1 MSIHEISTGTHPTLH
16 RDLESGAPFVVAFG
30 GQGSRWQSVLSEIT
44 ADYGLSAQLQQVCDD
59 ADRLLTPVVSELLPY
74 APSVFRP
81 FAPADET
88 APEAS
93 VPGILLAQMAM
104 IRALSV
110 MGIDATRFPDVR
122 AIGHSQGCWGAAA
135 WDAAG
140 QDDAELI
147 AAVRITVAAV
157 VKQARDCGL
166 TGKGERAPMVSV
178 ANIDPNRLLALL
190 EQVPS
195 VVLSIKN
202 SRRRVVLSGPYEDLV
217 RVQELCRAVTDA
229 DTAERDAKR
238 TGGAPFDPI
247 FEPLPIRIGFHHP
260 ALEPALDDV
269 RAWSERCGLNAE
281 RAVDLARRTAVD
293 PVDWVEE
300 LETASVGTSWLLDMG
315 PDDTIGRL
323 SRSTL
328 ASSGIGIVSV
338 STRAGQRQLITPG
351 AAPVPERPWASY
363 APTLVSLPDGRTVVE
378 TSFTRL
384 TGRSPI
390 LLAGMTPT
398 TVDVGIVAA
407 AANAGYWAEL
417 AGGGQVTEAI
427 LAERITELTRELQ
440 PGRAAQFNSMFLDP
454 YLWKMQVGG
463 KRMVPKARA
472 AGAPI
477 DGVVVTAGIPEFD
490 DALALI
496 AELKSSGIDYVT
508 FKPGTVK
515 QIAAVVAI
523 AKATDEAI
531 IVHVEGGRAG
541 GHHSWEDLDDLL
553 IATYQQLRA
562 APNVVLCVGG
572 GIGTPE
578 RAADYLTGYWS
589 VQRGYPAMPVDG
601 ILVGTAAMATLEATT
616 SPEVKR
622 LLMETAGSE
631 RWIGAGRTDGGMSS
645 GRSQLGADI
654 HETDNAASR
663 CGRLLDE
670 VAGDAGAVAARRDEI
685 IDALSKTAKP
695 YFGDVGTMTYEG
707 WLRGWLR
714 HTGAEKSPG
723 ALLSTPDPSWTARLD
738 AFLARAE
745 ARLHPS
751 DNGTVDSVLSGE
763 EDPSD
768 AVDALVAHYPHARDT
783 VLHPADVAFFL
794 QQCKVPGKPVPFVP
808 IIDADVRRW
817 WRSDSLWQAHD
828 PRYAADQVIVIP
840 GPQSVAGIDRVD
852 EPVAEL
858 LGRFEQATVDRL
870 ASTPTSVPGRRRDDR
885 TDGPLSVLLAADT
898 VDWVGRQISNPVRRL
913 GDWHAKDDGFFTNH
927 PGAELTTISADTVLL
942 TVPLNGRRLS
952 IPITVPPSATDGG
965 VPVVSAHAATETML
979 LLLEVAA
986 GGSLPEVRD
995 GVARDTAAWMPSM
1008 ASGHTAVT
1016 AAGLADDRHP
1026 NGPVPDVVMGACWP
1040 AVFAVLGS
1048 AQTESGVRVIEGM
1061 LDLVHLD
1068 HTVTVHAALPTE
1080 SSAFIVRAELVGVTD
1095 TDVGRVV
1102 EVSVRV
1108 QSSGAHDLGVAD
1120 IATMTERFAIR
1131 GRVGTAT
1138 LSAAEPIGNPTPRR
1152 RRLATHLTAPDAMH
1166 AFAAVSSDHNP
1177 IHTSDAAAALAGLD
1191 GPIVH
1196 GMWLSAAAQ
1205 HAVGVELDSWTA
1217 SFLAPVE
1224 PGARIDVTVDRVASA
1239 AGRDVLEVLCRVDGD
1254 PVMSATAVQKAPV
1267 TVYAFPGQGI
1277 QSVGMG
1283 QGAATTSIAAK
1294 RVWDRADAFT
1304 RDRLGFSILTI
1315 VRDNP
1320 ITITVDGREFHHRD
1334 GVLFLTQ
1341 FTQVAMATL
1350 GYAQIAEL
1358 RENDAVATEYVF
1370 CGHSVGEFT
1379 ALAAAGGIFDL
1390 DTVIELVYARGT
1402 IMSDLVERD
1411 SQGRSNYG
1419 MAAVRPNRM
1428 GLSDASFV
1436 ADVAARSGEFL
1447 EVVNYNQRGAQYV
1460 VAGTVSGLE
1469 ALEGECSDRAFVRV
1483 PGIDTPFHS
1492 SVLHEGVER
1501 FRSVLNRLVP
1511 KMIDADALVGR
1522 YIPNL
1527 TARPFALPAPVPAAT
1542 QGHPHT
1548 DRSTECAPE
1557 STRTARTLLIDLLA
1571 QQLANPVRWIE
1582 TQDVLFDELGV
1593 QRFVEVGV
1601 ATAPTLANLARN
1613 RAPQV
1618 FNVERD
1624 RAVVFSQDAD
1634 VAETLE
1640 PEVVDAA
1647 VVVETAPIHTTAR
1660 PADIPFT
1667 VADAVRV
1674 LIATW
1679 TKVRLDQLSLT
1690 DTVESLCEGVSSRR
1704 NQLMLDLTSELGIG
1718 AIDGGADLD
1727 LASLGATA
1735 TRMSPRYSA
1744 FGPVLT
1750 DALDDMLR
1758 RTLGPSGKRPTYVT
1772 ERVTATWQLGTG
1784 WAAHVRAELALAT
1797 REGSSLR
1804 GGALGTI
1811 DLADVDTAVDEA
1823 VRSVASRAGV
1833 AVSLPSSST
1842 ASHSVDSG
1850 ALNDLSDSII
1860 GADGIL
1866 ATTARALLDQLGL
1879 SETVDAQPVHDDEL
1893 ARMVATELGT
1903 DWQKKMAPAFDPR
1916 KAVLLDDRWA
1926 TLREDLARIYTG
1938 QDTVDPVRFIGAGD
1952 AVVKQ
1957 AHWYRTQCDVRST
1970 YATQRHIGSRRD
1982 TLDHIATNAA
1992 LPPVDTWSA
2001 DTAVVTGASTGSIAA
2016 AIVAD
2021 LLQGGATVIATTS
2034 RLDADKLEF
2043 YRNLYRDNAVVGA
2056 KLWVVP
2062 ANVASYGDVDALS
2075 RWIGERQTETL
2086 GGKTI
2091 EIKPALQP
2099 TMLFPF
2105 AAPAVSGDLTD
2116 AGGRAEIE
2124 MRVLLWSVERM
2135 IATLSAIGSDT
2146 NTRARLHVV
2155 LPGSPNRGL
2164 FGGDGAYGEAKASLD
2179 AIVARWRS
2187 ESWSRR
2193 VTLVHALIGW
2203 VSGTGLMGH
2212 NDRLVDAARERGV
2225 EVFTP
2230 SEMAGLLLQTCTAD
2244 VRRLGAP
2251 LDIDLSGGL
2260 AHAGLDFATLAAES
2274 PRVGGTFS
2282 RTDDVRV
2289 PLSHNSRR
2297 TVRALPPAPRTV
2309 PRTLDPTWPATT
2321 ARPEDLVV
2329 IVGAGEV
2336 GAYGSSR
2343 TRFEVEVHERLS
2355 AAGVVELAWNTGL
2368 IEWQDGWCDRESGEP
2383 IDEADIA
2390 DRYHDAV
2397 LERTG
2402 IRTFPD
2408 YGVMTDNALPLLT
2421 SVFLDKDLT
2430 FVVGSRAEAESFQD
2444 ADPDNT
2450 TITEKNGEWTVT
2462 RKQGTEIRVP
2472 RAMKMTRTVG
2482 AHLPDGFDPL
2492 RWGIPADMVD
2502 ALDPVAV
2509 WNIVATVDAFLSSGF
2524 SPAELLQK
2532 VHPRYVANTQ
2542 GTGQGAQQ
2550 AIHAA
2555 YVQTILGEPVANDI
2569 LQETLPNVIAA
2580 HVVQSYVGGYGAMVN
2595 PVGACASAA
2604 VSVEEGVD
2612 KIRLGKATLVV
2623 AGGFDDAGP
2632 QSILGFSNMS
2642 ATADSTAM
2650 EAKGIDPRRFSR
2662 ANDRRRA
2669 GFVEA
2674 QGGGTVLLARGDL
2687 ALEMGLPVLGV
2698 VAWAGSF
2705 ADGIH
2710 TSIPAP
2716 GIGALSAGVGHRDS
2730 ELNTALTKL
2739 NLTADDIAV
2748 VSKHDT
2754 STRANDPNEAEMHER
2769 LGDAIGRSEGN
2780 PLIVVSQKSLLGHG
2794 KGGAAAFQIIGLCQ
2808 ILDSQQIP
2816 PNRSLDCVDD
2826 EMKQYPH
2833 LVWPKRTLE
2842 LKPRAGILTSLGFG
2856 HVSGMVVVA
2865 HADAFLAALTSD
2877 ERLTYTEKARRRT
2890 ETGQRTLLDAMCGGP
2905 SMYQKP
2911 DRPFVDRREVD
2922 MLLDPHA
2929 RLGSNGA
2936 Y

>member
-1 MSIHEISTGTHPTLH
+1 MSIHELSTGVYPSLL
-16 RDLESGAPFVVAFG
+16 RDLEAGAPFVVAFG
-30 GQGSRWQSVLSEIT
+30 GQGSRWQTVLSEI
-44 ADYGLSAQLQQVCDD
+44 ASDYGLTAELEQVCED
-59 ADRLLTPVVSELLPY
+59 ADRLLAPVANDLLPY
-74 APSVFRP
+74 APSAFRP
-81 FAPADET
+81 FAPSDGS
-88 APEAS
+88 APETS

-104 IRALSV
+104 IRAMAV
-110 MGIDATRFPDVR
+110 TGIVAVRFPHVR
-122 AIGHSQGCWGAAA
+122 VIGHSQGCWGAAA
-135 WDAAG
+135 WNAASA
-140 QDDAELI
+140 DDAELI
-147 AAVRITVAAV
+147 AAARITVAAV
-157 VKQARDCGL
+157 VKVARESGL
-166 TGKGERAPMVSV
+166 IGKGERAPMVSV
-178 ANIDPNRLLALL
+178 SNVDPDRLSAVVD
-190 EQVPS
+190 QVPG
-195 VVLSIKN
+195 VVVSIKN
-202 SRRRVVLSGPYEDLV
+202 SRRRVVLSGPYEGLL
-217 RVQELCRAVTDA
+217 RVQELCGVIADVDRAART
-229 DTAERDAKR
+229 EKR
-238 TGGAPFDPI
+238 TGGAPFDPT
-247 FEPLPIRIGFHHP
+247 FERLPIRIGFHHP
-260 ALEPALDDV
+260 ALEPALEDV
-269 RAWSERCGLNAE
+269 RAWSERCGLSAD

-300 LETASVGTSWLLDMG
+300 LDTACVDGREGGRPVGSVDWFLDMG

-328 ASSGIGIVSV
+328 AGSGIGIVSV
-338 STRAGQRQLITPG
+338 STRAGQRQLVTPG
-351 AAPVPERPWASY
+351 AAPVRERPWSSY

-378 TSFTRL
+378 TSFSRL

-417 AGGGQVTEAI
+417 AGGGQVTEEI
-427 LAERITELTRELQ
+427 LAQRITELTTTLE

-463 KRMVPKARA
+463 RRMVPKARA

-477 DGVVVTAGIPEFD
+477 DGVVVTAGIPELD

-496 AELKSSGIDYVT
+496 AELRSAGIEYVT
-508 FKPGTVK
+508 FKPGTVA
-515 QIAAVVAI
+515 QIMAVVAV
-523 AKATDEAI
+523 AKATDESV
-531 IVHVEGGRAG
+531 IVHVECGRAG

-562 APNVVLCVGG
+562 VPNIVLCVGG

-616 SPEVKR
+616 SPDVKR
-622 LLMETAGSE
+622 LLMETRGSDA
-631 RWIGAGRTDGGMSS
+631 WIGAGLTDGGMSS

-654 HETDNAASR
+654 HEIDNSASR

-670 VAGDAGAVAARRDEI
+670 VAGDADAVAARRDEI
-685 IDALSKTAKP
+685 IDALARTAKP
-695 YFGDVGTMTYEG
+695 YFGDVRGMTYET
-707 WLRGWLR
+707 WLR
-714 HTGAEKSPG
+714 HLCANLCPSGAEIAHS
-723 ALLSTPDPSWTARLD
+723 PSWVARLR
-738 AFLARAE
+738 ACFTRAE
-745 ARLHPS
+745 ARLHPEDS
-751 DNGTVDSVLSGE
+751 GTVESVLRGDE
-763 EDPSD
+763 LPAD
-768 AVDALVAHYPHARDT
+768 AVDLLVKHYPHARDT

-794 QQCKVPGKPVPFVP
+794 QQCQVPGKPVPFVP
-808 IIDADVRRW
+808 IIDANVRRW

-828 PRYAADQVIVIP
+828 SRYSADQVIVIP

-858 LGRFEQATVDRL
+858 LARFERATVDRL
-870 ASTPTSVPGRRRDDR
+870 AETPTPVPGRRRDDR
-885 TDGPLSVLLAADT
+885 ADGPLAVLLGAES
-898 VDWVGRQISNPVRRL
+898 VDWAGRQIPNPVHRL
-913 GDWHAKDDGFFTNH
+913 GDWHRQDDGAFVCAAGATLSII
-927 PGAELTTISADTVLL
+927 GAETVLM
-942 TVPLNGRRLS
+942 TVPLGEGRLS
-952 IPITVPPSATDGG
+952 VPITVPPSATDGG
-965 VPVVSAHAATETML
+965 VPVVTAEVATESMHV
-979 LLLEVAA
+979 LLEIAA
-986 GGSLPEVRD
+986 GGSLPQVHH
-995 GVARDTAAWMPSM
+995 GVARATAAWMPSM

-1026 NGPVPDVVMGACWP
+1026 SGPVPDVLMGACWP
-1040 AVFAVLGS
+1040 SVFAVLGS
-1048 AQTESGVRVIEGM
+1048 AQTDSGVRVVEGM
-1061 LDLVHLD
+1061 VDLVHLD
-1068 HTVTVHAALPTE
+1068 HRIDVTAALPAE

-1102 EVSVRV
+1102 EVTVRV

-1131 GRVGTAT
+1131 GRLGDQK
-1138 LSAAEPIGNPTPRR
+1138 LPAAEPIGIPTPRR
-1152 RRLATHLTAPDAMH
+1152 RRLDTHLTAPDAMH

-1205 HAVGVELDSWTA
+1205 HGVGVELDSWTA
-1217 SFLAPVE
+1217 SFLAPVL
-1224 PGARIDVTVDRVASA
+1224 PGAHIDVTVDRIATTG
-1239 AGRDVLEVLCRVDGD
+1239 GRDVLEVMCRVDGD
-1254 PVMSATAVQKAPV
+1254 AVMSATAVQKAPV

-1283 QGAATTSIAAK
+1283 QAAAATSRAAK
-1294 RVWDRADAFT
+1294 KVWDRADAFT

-1320 ITITVDGREFHHRD
+1320 SAITVDGREFRHRD

-1341 FTQVAMATL
+1341 FTQVAMAAL
-1350 GYAQIAEL
+1350 GYAQMAEL
-1358 RENDAVATEYVF
+1358 RESDALADDYVF

-1379 ALAAAGGIFDL
+1379 ALAAAAGVFDL
-1390 DTVIELVYARGT
+1390 ETVLEMVYERGS

-1411 SQGRSNYG
+1411 GNGRSNFG
-1419 MAAVRPNRM
+1419 MAAVRPDRM
-1428 GLSDASFV
+1428 GLDDASFV
-1436 ADVAARSGEFL
+1436 SDVAARTGEFL
-1447 EVVNYNQRGAQYV
+1447 EVVNHNRRGSQYV
-1460 VAGTVSGLE
+1460 VAGTLAGLD
-1469 ALEGECSDRAFVRV
+1469 ALEKVCADRAFVRV

-1492 SVLHEGVER
+1492 SVLHDGVER
-1501 FRSVLNRLVP
+1501 FRAVLNRLVP
-1511 KMIDADALVGR
+1511 ESIDADVLVGR

-1527 TARPFALPAPVPAAT
+1527 TARPFDVPAPT
-1542 QGHPHT
+1542 QGHPHV
-1548 DRSTECAPE
+1548 DSSTECAPE
-1557 STRTARTLLIDLLA
+1557 SDNPARTHLIDLLA

-1593 QRFVEVGV
+1593 ERFVEVGV
-1601 ATAPTLANLARN
+1601 ATAPTLANLSRG
-1613 RAPQV
+1613 RAAQV
-1618 FNVERD
+1618 LNVERD
-1624 RAVVFSQDAD
+1624 HAVVFSQDAD
-1634 VAETLE
+1634 PVEYAE
-1640 PEVVDAA
+1640 PEAEVAA
-1647 VVVETAPIHTTAR
+1647 PVIVETTAVTTTR
-1660 PADIPFT
+1660 PADLTFT
-1667 VADAVRV
+1667 AADAVRV
-1674 LIATW
+1674 LVATW
-1679 TKVRLDQLSLT
+1679 TKVRLDQLSPT

-1704 NQLMLDLTSELGIG
+1704 NQVMLDLTSELGIG

-1727 LASLGATA
+1727 LVALGDTA

-1750 DALDDMLR
+1750 DAVDDMLR

-1772 ERVTATWQLGTG
+1772 ERVAGTWQLGTG
-1784 WAAHVRAELALAT
+1784 WAAHVRAELAMST
-1797 REGSSLR
+1797 RDGMSLR
-1804 GGALGTI
+1804 GGALGTL
-1811 DLADVDTAVDEA
+1811 DVSDVDTAIDEA
-1823 VRSVASRAGV
+1823 IRSVALRAGV
-1833 AVSLPSSST
+1833 TVALPSTGSAAT
-1842 ASHSVDSG
+1842 AVDSE
-1850 ALNDLSDSII
+1850 ALNALSDRII
-1860 GADGIL
+1860 GAEGVL
-1866 ATTARALLDQLGL
+1866 ATTARTILEQLGL
-1879 SETVDAQPVHDDEL
+1879 ADSAGSTTVLDDDLARLVADEL
-1893 ARMVATELGT
+1893 GSE
-1903 DWQKKMAPAFDPR
+1903 WQKKVAPAFDAQ
-1916 KAVLLDDRWA
+1916 KAVLFDDRWA
-1926 TLREDLARIYTG
+1926 TLREDLARMYSG
-1938 QDTVDPVRFIGAGD
+1938 EEAVDPARFVGAGE
-1952 AVVKQ
+1952 AVAAQ
-1957 AHWYRTQCDVRST
+1957 ARWYATQCDVGST
-1970 YATQRHIGSRRD
+1970 YATQRDIGSINGAF
-1982 TLDHIATNAA
+1982 LHIATLAA
-1992 LPPVDTWSA
+1992 QPPVDTWSA
-2001 DTAVVTGASTGSIAA
+2001 DTAVVTGASKGSIAA

-2021 LLQGGATVIATTS
+2021 LLRGGATVIATTS
-2034 RLDADKLEF
+2034 QLDGTKLEF

-2056 KLWVVP
+2056 SLWVVP
-2062 ANVASYGDVDALS
+2062 ANVASYADVDALAH
-2075 RWIGERQTETL
+2075 WIGERQTETL

-2099 TMLFPF
+2099 TTLFPF

-2116 AGGRAEIE
+2116 AGGRAETE

-2135 IATLSAIGSDT
+2135 IATLSAIGADT
-2146 NTRARLHVV
+2146 NVRARLHVV

-2164 FGGDGAYGEAKASLD
+2164 FGGDGAYGESKAALD
-2179 AIVARWRS
+2179 AVVKRWRS

-2230 SEMAGLLLQTCTAD
+2230 AEMAGLLLQTCTPDARRAQAPVD
-2244 VRRLGAP
+2244 V
-2251 LDIDLSGGL
+2251 DLSGGL
-2260 AHAGLDFATLAAES
+2260 ADAGLDFASLAAAAPG
-2274 PRVGGTFS
+2274 PRGTFS
-2282 RTDDVRV
+2282 RSDDVRV
-2289 PLSHNSRR
+2289 PLSQKI
-2297 TVRALPPAPRTV
+2297 RALPSAPRAE
-2309 PRTLDPTWPATT
+2309 PLTLDPSWPESS

-2355 AAGVVELAWNTGL
+2355 AAGVIELAWNTGL
-2368 IEWQDGWCDRESGEP
+2368 IEWQDGWCDRESGDP
-2383 IDEADIA
+2383 VDEADIA

-2397 LERTG
+2397 LERSG

-2421 SVFLDKDLT
+2421 SVYLDKDLT
-2430 FVVGSRAEAESFQD
+2430 FVVGSRAEAQSFVD

-2450 TITEKNGEWTVT
+2450 VIVEKSEEWTVT

-2604 VSVEEGVD
+2604 VSVEEAVD

-2650 EAKGIDPRRFSR
+2650 AAKGIDPRRFSR

-2687 ALEMGLPVLGV
+2687 ALDMGLPVLGV

-2716 GIGALSAGVGHRDS
+2716 GIGAVSAGVGHRDS
-2730 ELNTALTKL
+2730 ELAQSLTTL
-2739 NLTADDIAV
+2739 GLTADDIGV

-2754 STRANDPNEAEMHER
+2754 STRANDPNEAELHER

-2780 PLIVVSQKSLLGHG
+2780 PLIVVSQKSLVGHG

-2808 ILDSQQIP
+2808 ILERGIIP

-2826 EMKQYPH
+2826 AMAQYPH
-2833 LVWPKRTLE
+2833 LVWPK
-2842 LKPRAGILTSLGFG
+2842 KPLRKTVRAGILTSLGFG
-2856 HVSGMVVVA
+2856 HVSGLVVVA
-2865 HADAFLAALTSD
+2865 RVDAFLATLTPEQRRTYV
-2877 ERLTYTEKARRRT
+2877 ERARRRT
-2890 ETGQRTLLDAMCGGP
+2890 EKGQRTLLDAMCGG
-2905 SMYQKP
+2905 SALYEKP
-2911 DRPFVDRREVD
+2911 DRPFVDRREVE

-2929 RLGSNGA
+2929 RLGPKGA